1 MIFSN
6 SKKLSKLLSLVL
18 VLTLTAALFTGCFG
32 KDKEAEQTEPNININ
47 LAETTEAT
55 EAETQPATTEPTE
68 INENMGTVLSQLTI
82 RSSPSTDATVVGTL
96 YAGDK
101 VEVQRRETVTG
112 IEWAYIIS
120 PDAGWIC
127 MDFVEMDFAPDVP
140 AEDDISTPAGATNPT
155 EPEDDTSGETVN
167 IKGVVSTGLNIRKEP
182 GTTSDRVGSYNKGD
196 VVTIVET
203 KNGWGRTNKGWI
215 KMEYVNT
222 STNTNT
228 NTNTGTDKDKDTSK
242 DDDKTTVNIVSNGST
257 TVQFRGVVTAKDL
270 NIRADASQSADRVG
284 SYSYGQRVEFLQK
297 DGNWGRT
304 EKGWVSLSYVY
315 QDGTTGTNTANG
327 VITGDGLNIRTGPG
341 TDYGIVGSYDEGDSV
356 RILEQFT
363 YGKTTWGCTNKGWI
377 SMDYVD
383 VDGDDDDDRDDED
396 DSDAKTGY
404 VDADGLRIRSGPG
417 TDYATVG
424 TLEFGE
430 GVTILDEVEDGNG
443 VVWGKISSGWISMD
457 YVELD

>member
-6 SKKLSKLLSLVL
+6 RKRISKLLSLTL
-18 VLTLTAALFTGCFG
+18 VLALTASLFTGCFG
-32 KDKEAEQTEPNININ
+32 KGKEDEETEPNININ
-47 LAETTEAT
+47 LNDTTAPT

-68 INENMGTVLSQLTI
+68 INENMGTVLSQLTV

-101 VEVQRRETVTG
+101 IEVQRRETVTG
-112 IEWAYIIS
+112 IEWAYIIT
-120 PDAGWIC
+120 PETGWIC
-127 MDFVEMDFAPDVP
+127 MDFVEMDFAPEVP
-140 AEDDISTPAGATNPT
+140 PVEDTSTPAGATTPT
-155 EPEDDTSGETVN
+155 ETQAEEKGEPVN
-167 IKGVVSTGLNIRKEP
+167 IKGVIAANGLNIRAEAS
-182 GTTSDRVGSYNKGD
+182 TSSDIKGSYNKGD
-196 VVTIVET
+196 VVTILET

-222 STNTNT
+222 NTTTTNN
-228 NTNTGTDKDKDTSK
+228 NTDKDKDTNK

-270 NIRADASQSADRVG
+270 NIRADASQSAERVG
-284 SYSYGQRVEFLQK
+284 NYTYGNRVEILQK

-304 EKGWVSLSYVY
+304 SKGWISLSYIY
-315 QDGTTGTNTANG
+315 QDGTSGTNTANG
-327 VITGDGLNIRTGPG
+327 YVTADGLNIRSGPG
-341 TDYGIVGSYDEGDSV
+341 TDYDVVGSYNDGDYV
-356 RILEQFT
+356 NILEQFT
-363 YGKTTWGCTNKGWI
+363 YGKTTWGCTKKGWI

-383 VDGDDDDDRDDED
+383 TDGTDDDDSDK
-396 DSDAKTGY
+396 DSNDYKTGY
-404 VDADGLRIRSGPG
+404 VNADGLRIRSGPG
-417 TDYATVG
+417 TDYAPVG

-443 VVWGKISSGWISMD
+443 VLWGKISSGWISME